1 MSKKINIIFD
11 VSGSFAEDGKD
22 SLQVNLLMTLF
33 SATSKPDF
41 LNEELEIAF
50 LEWGEAIYDIDLD
63 DLYYNYTANCMNFGG
78 RANVEALMEYI
89 VAVEPKSRFLLL
101 SDGVFSPGEIKA
113 FKTVLQKKEAVLV
126 PIAVGPDAD
135 NGLLEEIAHPGKICC
150 KPENIITALY
160 DICFR
165 SYEPNGVDAV
175 GSASIGSRSAGTNKP
190 RRFRR

>member
-22 SLQVNLLMTLF
+22 SLQVNLLMALF

-78 RANVEALMEYI
+78 RASVEALMEYI
-89 VAVEPKSRFLLL
+89 AAVEPKSRFLLL
-101 SDGVFSPGEIKA
+101 SDGVFSPGEMKA
-113 FKTVLQKKEAVLV
+113 LKSILQEKEAVLV
-126 PIAVGPDAD
+126 PIAVGPDAA
-135 NGLLEEIAHPGKICC
+135 NGVLEEIACPAKICY
-150 KPENIITALY
+150 KPENIITAFY

-165 SYEPNGVDAV
+165 SYEPNSVVTV
-175 GSASIGSRSAGTNKP
+175 GRAGSDSSVAGINRP
-190 RRFRR
+190 RRFRI